1 MIFPSSNIS
10 FLLKFCLPS
19 LTTAKVSPQKEHNFI
34 FKHLFKNI
42 YICIYLGNIRNVSS
56 CIKVW
61 HSVGNAK
68 QSSEEELTK
77 RKALKLKF
85 AKNGSMYYKINI
97 NKIFTVCFHFM
108 IPGFR

>member
-1 MIFPSSNIS
+1 M
-10 FLLKFCLPS
+10 
-19 LTTAKVSPQKEHNFI
+19 
-34 FKHLFKNI
+34 
-42 YICIYLGNIRNVSS
+42 
-56 CIKVW
+56 W